1 MEKKQLLK
9 GAAAF
14 CLAALMASCA
24 QPGRQAQDER
34 PATRLTFAYLTDVHL
49 NKDNSGNGNEGLQ
62 MALKAAAE
70 NGVEFVIFGGD
81 NADTDALGDA
91 EVTAD
96 TLHARFARL
105 VKESGLPA
113 YFTIGNHDRF
123 YLSGGKADT
132 LGFGMFEKHYGPT
145 HRSFSQKGVHF
156 VILNS
161 LYPQS
166 DGAPYGVG
174 AGQLAWLKADLDTVG
189 KQTPVIVS
197 LHVPMLSLYYPVVE
211 GTMKAWDMIADSK
224 AVVDLLK
231 EHNTQLVLQGHQH
244 IYEQIQ
250 ERDLW
255 FVTAGAVSAF
265 WWQGPFLT
273 TQEGFLLVKVDEN
286 NRVSWDYVDYGWQVP
301 GK

>member
-62 MALKAAAE
+62 MALKAAAD
-70 NGVEFVIFGGD
+70 NGAEFVIFGGD

-166 DGAPYGVG
+166 DGAPPLRCGSRAAGLAQGRPRYGG
-174 AGQLAWLKADLDTVG
+174 QADAGHRFAPRA
-189 KQTPVIVS
+189 
-197 LHVPMLSLYYPVVE
+197 H
-211 GTMKAWDMIADSK
+211 
-224 AVVDLLK
+224 AVV
-231 EHNTQLVLQGHQH
+231 VLSGSGGHH
-244 IYEQIQ
+244 
-250 ERDLW
+250 
-255 FVTAGAVSAF
+255 
-265 WWQGPFLT
+265 
-273 TQEGFLLVKVDEN
+273 EGLGHDC
-286 NRVSWDYVDYGWQVP
+286 RQ
-301 GK
+301 